1 MENNTNQNINLPE
14 NAFRELKDGEEYKPV
29 MSPQETY
36 REVSPWSITWGIL
49 MAVLF
54 SAAAAYLGLKVGQ
67 VFEAAIPI
75 AIIAIGVSS
84 ATKRK
89 NALGENVIIQS
100 IGACS
105 GAIVAGG
112 IFVMPAIYMLELEAD
127 FFNIFIAAALG
138 GVLGILFLI
147 PFRKYFVKDQHGKY
161 PFPEATATTQV
172 LVSGEK
178 GGSQAKPLL
187 LAGLVGGLYDFII
200 ATFGWWNENVTSR
213 MIGFGETIADKA
225 KLVFKINTGA
235 AVLGLGYIIGLK
247 YAFIICVGS
256 LTVWWLIVPGMALI
270 FPDTVLNQWDPS
282 ITTAVGQ
289 MAPEAIFKS
298 YARSIGIGG
307 IAMSGIIGIV
317 KSWGIIKSAVGLAA
331 REMKGKGSGQ
341 EEILRTQRDI
351 SFKIIAFGSI
361 ATLLITFVF
370 FYFGVMDFNLLHA
383 VVGIL
388 LVAIIAFLF
397 TTVAANA
404 IAIVGSN
411 PVSGMT
417 LMTLIL
423 ASVVM
428 VAVGLKGNAGM
439 LAALLMGGV
448 VCTALSMAG
457 SFITDLKIGY
467 WLGTTPKKQETWK
480 FLGTIISAATVAGV
494 MIVLDKT
501 YGFNSGKLAAPQA
514 NAMAAV
520 IKPLMSGQGA
530 PWVLYGIGAVI
541 ALILDRCK
549 VPALAFALGMFIPLE
564 LNIPLLVGGAVNW
577 YVTTR
582 SKNEA
587 VNKARGDKGTLL
599 ASGFIAGG
607 ALMGVVSAL
616 LKFGGIEFDYSSW
629 WENHLSELLA
639 LVAYAALIL
648 YFILA
653 TKLSKK
659 ELANQD

>member
-105 GAIVAGG
+105 GAVVAGG

-480 FLGTIISAATVAGV
+480 FLGTIISAATVACV

-582 SKNEA
+582 SKDEA

-659 ELANQD
+659 ELADQD

>member
-1 MENNTNQNINLPE
+1 MENNQNQNIDLPE

-105 GAIVAGG
+105 GAVVAGG

-659 ELANQD
+659 ELADQD

>member
-1 MENNTNQNINLPE
+1 MENKENKQIELPD
-14 NAFRELKDGEEYKPV
+14 NAFRELKPGEEYEPV
-29 MSPQETY
+29 MSPKRVY
-36 REVSPWSITWGIL
+36 PEVTPWSVTWGIL

-75 AIIAIGVSS
+75 AIIAIGVST
-84 ATKRK
+84 ATHRK

-105 GAIVAGG
+105 GAVVAGA
-112 IFVMPAIYMLELEAD
+112 IFVLPAIYMLNLQAG
-127 FFNIFIAAALG
+127 FLKVFIASALG
-138 GVLGILFLI
+138 GILGILFLI

-187 LAGLVGGLYDFII
+187 IAGLIGGLYDFIV

-213 MIGFGETIADKA
+213 ILGVGQVLADKA
-225 KLVFKINTGA
+225 KLFFSINTGA
-235 AVLGLGYIIGLK
+235 AVLGLGYIIGLR
-247 YAFIICVGS
+247 YAFVICLGS
-256 LTVWWLIVPGMALI
+256 LAVWWLIVPGMALI
-270 FPDTVLNQWDPS
+270 FPDTVLNQWDPT
-282 ITTAVGQ
+282 ITQTVGS
-289 MAPEAIFKS
+289 MSPEQIFTS

-307 IAMSGIIGIV
+307 IAMAGILGII
-317 KSWGIIKSAVGLAA
+317 KSWGIIRSAVSLASKEL
-331 REMKGKGSGQ
+331 RGKGASAD
-341 EEILRTQRDI
+341 EVIRTQRDI
-351 SFKIIAFGSI
+351 SFKIIAIGSI
-361 ATLLITFVF
+361 ATLLIIFAF
-370 FYFGVMDFNLLHA
+370 FYLGVMDFNLLHA
-383 VVGIL
+383 VVAIL

-428 VAVGLKGNAGM
+428 VAVGLKGDAGM
-439 LAALLMGGV
+439 LAALLMGAV

-467 WLGTTPKKQETWK
+467 WLGTTPSKQETFK
-480 FLGTIISAATVAGV
+480 FVGTIISAATVAGV
-494 MIVLDKT
+494 MIVLNKT
-501 YGFNSGKLAAPQA
+501 YGFDSDKLAAPQA
-514 NAMAAV
+514 HAMAAV

-530 PWVLYGIGAVI
+530 PWILYGIGAVI

-549 VPALAFALGMFIPLE
+549 VPALAFALGMFIPIQ
-564 LNIPLLVGGAVNW
+564 LNTPLLVGGAINW

-582 SKNEA
+582 SKDAA

-616 LKFGGIEFDYSSW
+616 LKFGGFEVDYSSW
-629 WENHLSELLA
+629 WDNHLSELLS
-639 LVAYAALIL
+639 LVAYIALIL

-653 TKLSKK
+653 TKTKK
-659 ELANQD
+659 AE